1 MTMHD
6 VKNKT
11 DKMDNY
17 RVQSLERAF
26 DILNCYDFEHAA
38 FSVNDLAERTGLNKA
53 TTRRLIYNLENY
65 GFLAM
70 DPKTKHY
77 KLGIRL
83 FELGR
88 LVLTNFSLRD
98 AARPALESFSHKL
111 GATVLLSM
119 PSDDIWI
126 VIDKIFGMHTISMP
140 SEVGTRHPITFG
152 LQGQIFMAGMDEET
166 ARNLLVKHPL
176 RAYTAQSILDN
187 EKYHQTLDRVRQ
199 NGYGLEV
206 EEYMEGLMGI
216 AAPVKN
222 HHGVT
227 IASVLVG
234 LPAKRDEDK
243 AYISSVVGLLLETT
257 TKISHEMGFRKAN
270 EQGYKPPHTDS

>member
-1 MTMHD
+1 MD
-6 VKNKT
+6 DLKNKT

-17 RVQSLERAF
+17 RVQALERAF
-26 DILNCYDFEHAA
+26 DILNCYDFEHSA
-38 FSVNDLAERTGLNKA
+38 FSLNELAAKTGLNKA
-53 TTRRLIYNLENY
+53 TTRRLVYNLENY
-65 GFLAM
+65 GYLLQ
-70 DPKTKHY
+70 DPQTKAY

-88 LVLTNFSLRD
+88 LVLANFSLRD
-98 AARPALESFSHKL
+98 AAHAPLESFSRKI

-126 VIDKIFGMHTISMP
+126 VIDKIFGRHTISMP

-152 LQGQIFMAGMDEET
+152 LQGQVFMAGLDEESV
-166 ARNLLVKHPL
+166 RNLLIKHPL
-176 RAYTAQSILDN
+176 RAYTPQSILNND
-187 EKYHQTLDRVRQ
+187 KYFQTIAKLRQ

-216 AAPVKN
+216 AAPVKDRN
-222 HHGVT
+222 GAT

-234 LPAKRDEDK
+234 LPAKRSEDK
-243 AYISSVVGLLLETT
+243 VYIDSVIRLLLETT
-257 TKISHEMGFRKAN
+257 TTISYEMGYRKTD
-270 EQGYKPPHTDS
+270 EPGYRP